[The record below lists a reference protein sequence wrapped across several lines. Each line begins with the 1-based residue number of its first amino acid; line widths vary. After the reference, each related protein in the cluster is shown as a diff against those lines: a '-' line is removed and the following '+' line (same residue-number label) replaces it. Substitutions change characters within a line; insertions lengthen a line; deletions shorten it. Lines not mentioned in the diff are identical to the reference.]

1 MVVLS
6 SVLYFLSHHPL
17 WSFLLILFGGIG
29 LGVLLSVWR
38 AGIGWAWLSLGGL
51 LLAQANI
58 FAGSF
63 LNAAFLNAYGTRGTA
78 VIVQSS
84 PTSSTLNDNPVW
96 EYAAVLRTADG
107 RDVKF
112 DFDTMSA
119 STYPIRNAILIP
131 PKGETFVVKYVPG
144 FERNVAILVDESD
157 YGKARLIAQDRE
169 PVERARAQL
178 AVSPDNPEF
187 IAEYRQ
193 AVEAFLDKHRDQL
206 DPAQV
211 QSLQQRVDELQVKTQ
226 RH

>member
-1 MVVLS
+1 MVALS
-6 SVLYFLSHHPL
+6 SVLYVLSHHPF
-17 WSFLLILFGGIG
+17 WSFPLIVLGGIG
-29 LGVLLSVWR
+29 LGVLMSMWR
-38 AGIGWAWLSLGGL
+38 GGTWWAWLSLGGL
-51 LLAQANI
+51 LFAQANI
-58 FAGSF
+58 FTGSF
-63 LNAAFLNAYGTRGTA
+63 VNAAFLNAYGTRGTA
-78 VIVQSS
+78 VIVQAS

-131 PKGETFVVKYVPG
+131 PQGETFVVKYVPG

-169 PVERARAQL
+169 PVARAQAQL
-178 AVSPDNPEF
+178 AVSPGNPEF

-193 AVEAFLDKHRDQL
+193 AVEVFLDQHRDQL

-211 QSLQQRVDELQVKTQ
+211 QSLEQRVSELPTKPQTQ
-226 RH
+226 